1 MEILLPLM
9 TLLLGIALGAL
20 GVLALRRTPSADG
33 PGVLGA
39 AENAVIKDGLDRLHD
54 RMRDLEHQR
63 VSWQSTLHQQVDEVR
78 HSTDSLRRETS
89 ALSTALR
96 KPHVRGQWG
105 ELHLRRTIELAGM
118 VEHCDFEQQ
127 VHLAG
132 DDGQPGQ
139 TGLRPDVVVRLAG
152 GKSLVVDAKAPL
164 AAYLDALT
172 TEDLDEQAAYLAQ
185 HARHV
190 RTHIDQLSTKGYWRA
205 LQQHGVPSPEF
216 VVLFLPAESFLS
228 AALDADPRLLEYA
241 AGRNVVLATPTT
253 LIALLRTVAHGWT
266 TETLAERTREIHQL
280 GRDLYARLGTVG
292 RHLDK
297 LGRSLK
303 SSVES
308 YNSAV
313 GSLESRVLVTAR
325 HFSDVAEI
333 DEPLDSPQPVTEAP
347 RPLTAIEL
355 LDAVAEERPQLV
367 DLVDPDHSRGH
378 GVAHPEQRR
387 ADLR

>member
-1 MEILLPLM
+1 MDILLPLLTLALGVALGAAA
-9 TLLLGIALGAL
+9 TLLLRSQQRANPEVMIGE
-20 GVLALRRTPSADG
+20 T
-33 PGVLGA
+33 
-39 AENAVIKDGLDRLHD
+39 AVIRDGLDRLHD

-89 ALSTALR
+89 ALATALR

-118 VEHCDFEQQ
+118 VERCDFDQQ
-127 VHLAG
+127 VSLSG
-132 DDGQPGQ
+132 NGQDGEIR
-139 TGLRPDVVVRLAG
+139 LRPDVVIRLAG
-152 GKSLVVDAKAPL
+152 GKSIVVDAKVPL
-164 AAYLDALT
+164 AAYLDAL
-172 TEDLDEQAAYLAQ
+172 DADGDAAEQALQ
-185 HARHV
+185 HHARQV
-190 RTHIDQLSTKGYWRA
+190 RTHIDQLSSKAYWRA
-205 LQQHGVPSPEF
+205 LVQSGDQSPEF

-228 AALDADPRLLEYA
+228 AAFDADSDLLEYA
-241 AGRNVVLATPTT
+241 SSRNVVLATPTT

-280 GRDLYARLGTVG
+280 GRDLYSRLGTVG

-303 SSVES
+303 TSVES

-325 HFSDVAEI
+325 HFSDVADLN
-333 DEPLDSPQPVTEAP
+333 DELTAPRPVDEAP

-355 LDAVAEERPQLV
+355 LDAVAEPRPELV
-367 DLVDPDHSRGH
+367 DLVDRDRTRGS
-378 GVAHPEQRR
+378 GVPPAGERR
-387 ADLR
+387 IGLL